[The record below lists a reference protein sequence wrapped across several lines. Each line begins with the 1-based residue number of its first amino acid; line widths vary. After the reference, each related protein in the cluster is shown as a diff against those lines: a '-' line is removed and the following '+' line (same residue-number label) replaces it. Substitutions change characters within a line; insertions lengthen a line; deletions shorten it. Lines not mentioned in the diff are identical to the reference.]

1 METQCL
7 VRLLRLELE
16 CRHYAASTVR
26 EYTRLAGLFFDEH
39 PDGAVA
45 LTRENVA
52 KWISEGATQSRRRC
66 LEFLNSGLLSHPMRR
81 PYEFR

>member
-1 METQCL
+1 METQGL

-39 PDGAVA
+39 PDGVDA
-45 LTRENVA
+45 LTRVLSENRE
-52 KWISEGATQSRRRC
+52 K
-66 LEFLNSGLLSHPMRR
+66 N
-81 PYEFR
+81 